1 MRLRNKTILLF
12 TAAGALIII
21 AMGILQYV
29 SLREEKQQ
37 TIAEVISRQLDHL
50 DFALTRFLEEV
61 ESDLLT
67 LAADKRVRSRNDQDF
82 TSFIEADP
90 DSFEYRI
97 GDLEAEI
104 IDILYAF
111 QANHPYV
118 NSAYMGRENGSFVRS
133 HRRERPTRYDP
144 RTRPWYILA
153 KDNPGKVMR
162 TSPYPSV
169 TAKDV
174 NIGVVTAL
182 TDYDGTL
189 YGVLGADITLVNLT
203 TYITGFKVSNARKML
218 LIDDNGTVLAAPDE
232 NWLFRKVPDLF
243 ATDAQQLMKTLR
255 GSVSL
260 ATPEGPQYAYVHTSP
275 ATGWKLIAL
284 VPALEIEKEIE
295 RVVFT
300 SVVTFSL
307 GLVLLSIVTLIGLY
321 HYILHPVGS
330 LTESTRYIKQSGDLG
345 HRFEIDT
352 KDEIKELADAF
363 NAMIEGLSSSER
375 KLRESQQELQQQRDH
390 LEERVKER
398 TVELESANQELVREI
413 GERELA
419 ETAVR
424 DSRQRLAQIVS
435 FLPDATFVIDA
446 ESRVTAW
453 NRAMEEMSGV
463 PAELMLGKGDFEYA
477 LPFHRERRR
486 VLIDMAMDGDVTTPA
501 GYFTVKR
508 EEDAI
513 SAEIHFPSLRGQE
526 RYLWAAARR
535 LYDES
540 GKVVGAIESLRE
552 ITEWKQTVE
561 ALKKSESRHRLLFD
575 NAKEAIVVVQHEH
588 CQFANPQAE
597 AIFGYTEAEITS
609 RPIGEFIHPED
620 RQMVID
626 RYTRRLQDGSPLDD
640 YIFRILDGKGN
651 TRWTELRVVR
661 IQWEGK
667 PAVLCFLTD
676 ITARILA
683 QKEIDIQKSYLDQL
697 FATSPEAIIQVD
709 EHERVVRV
717 NREFLYLFGYE
728 DHEVLGRSLDP
739 LIIPNDKFDEF
750 KSVRTRLI
758 AGEKLFHETLRKRKD
773 GALVEVAVSGAPIRI
788 DGRSA
793 GLFVIYQDIRDRKRA
808 EEALKQAKDSAE
820 AANRAK
826 SMFLANMSHE
836 IRTPLNAILGFTQL
850 LLRDSDVQ
858 PSHRSSLET
867 IKRSGEYLLKL
878 LNDVLEMSKIEAGR
892 ATVNAGRCDLN
903 GLLDD
908 LEGMFGVLAG
918 EKGLF
923 LEIVRMGP
931 IPRWIWAD
939 EQKLRQVL
947 NNLLGNAVKFTDKGG
962 IMLRVG
968 TTPTR
973 KPDEDSRAVDGNP
986 LRLVFEVED
995 TGHGVP
1001 EGDRARIFSHFEQLT
1016 IGSRMKGGTG
1026 LGLAISKAYVELM
1039 GGAITVSGEVG
1050 TGSVFQFDLVTR
1062 ELFDQV
1068 SPQPIQRQ
1076 VTSLK
1081 GSERERRILVADDNE
1096 VNREIL
1102 VRLLESVGFLVREA
1116 ADGREACSVFES
1128 WHPDLV
1134 LMDLVMPV
1142 MDGFEAIQIIRSRP
1156 AGAEIPLIAVSASVL
1171 SEDQE
1176 RVMAVGADAFLRKPF
1191 TGEELFA
1198 LIQGHLK
1205 VEYMYAD
1212 DSGTSPRAEQGLSEN
1227 MPVLLDQLPEGLVSG
1242 LHEAAVNLDVEQ
1254 LDELLTQVAQR
1265 DAKLAERFRKL
1276 IQNYDFQGLRDLLK
1290 GSST

>member
-1 MRLRNKTILLF
+1 MRLRNKTIFLF

-29 SLREEKQQ
+29 SLREKKQQ

-67 LAADKRVRSRNDQDF
+67 LAADKRVRSRNDRDF
-82 TSFIEADP
+82 TSFLEADP

-118 NSAYMGRENGSFVRS
+118 NSTYMGRENGSFVRS

-189 YGVLGADITLVNLT
+189 YGVLGTDITLVNLT

-232 NWLFRKVPDLF
+232 NWLFRKVPDLL
-243 ATDAQQLMKTLR
+243 AADAQQLMKTLR

-321 HYILHPVGS
+321 HYILHPVGN
-330 LTESTRYIKQSGDLG
+330 LTESTKYIKQTGDLG
-345 HRFEIDT
+345 PRFKINT

-398 TVELESANQELVREI
+398 TVELE
-413 GERELA
+413 
-419 ETAVR
+419 
-424 DSRQRLAQIVS
+424 
-435 FLPDATFVIDA
+435 
-446 ESRVTAW
+446 
-453 NRAMEEMSGV
+453 
-463 PAELMLGKGDFEYA
+463 
-477 LPFHRERRR
+477 
-486 VLIDMAMDGDVTTPA
+486 
-501 GYFTVKR
+501 
-508 EEDAI
+508 
-513 SAEIHFPSLRGQE
+513 
-526 RYLWAAARR
+526 
-535 LYDES
+535 
-540 GKVVGAIESLRE
+540 
-552 ITEWKQTVE
+552 
-561 ALKKSESRHRLLFD
+561 
-575 NAKEAIVVVQHEH
+575 
-588 CQFANPQAE
+588 
-597 AIFGYTEAEITS
+597 
-609 RPIGEFIHPED
+609 
-620 RQMVID
+620 
-626 RYTRRLQDGSPLDD
+626 
-640 YIFRILDGKGN
+640 
-651 TRWTELRVVR
+651 
-661 IQWEGK
+661 
-667 PAVLCFLTD
+667 
-676 ITARILA
+676 
-683 QKEIDIQKSYLDQL
+683 
-697 FATSPEAIIQVD
+697 
-709 EHERVVRV
+709 
-717 NREFLYLFGYE
+717 
-728 DHEVLGRSLDP
+728 
-739 LIIPNDKFDEF
+739 
-750 KSVRTRLI
+750 
-758 AGEKLFHETLRKRKD
+758 
-773 GALVEVAVSGAPIRI
+773 
-788 DGRSA
+788 
-793 GLFVIYQDIRDRKRA
+793 
-808 EEALKQAKDSAE
+808 

-850 LLRDSDVQ
+850 LLRDPDLQ

-878 LNDVLEMSKIEAGR
+878 LDDVLEMSKIEATR

-908 LEGMFGVLAG
+908 LEGMFGVLTR

-923 LEIVRMGP
+923 LEIIRMETV
-931 IPRWIWAD
+931 PRWIWAD
-939 EQKLRQVL
+939 EQKLRQIL
-947 NNLLGNAVKFTDKGG
+947 NNLLGNAVKFTDRGG
-962 IMLRVG
+962 VILRLRIA
-968 TTPTR
+968 PEAQHN
-973 KPDEDSRAVDGNP
+973 EDMTAADGNP
-986 LRLVFEVED
+986 LRLLFEVED
-995 TGHGVP
+995 TGHGIP
-1001 EGDRARIFSHFEQLT
+1001 EDERARIFSHFEQLT

-1039 GGAITVSGEVG
+1039 GGAITVSGKVG
-1050 TGSVFQFDLVTR
+1050 TGSVFQFDLATR
-1062 ELFDQV
+1062 EVPDQEP
-1068 SPQPIQRQ
+1068 PQPILRQ
-1076 VTSLK
+1076 VTGLK
-1081 GSERERRILVADDNE
+1081 GGERPYRILVVDDNE

-1102 VRLLESVGFLVREA
+1102 LKLLHSVGFRVREA
-1116 ADGREACSVFES
+1116 ADGREACSVFKS

-1142 MDGFEAIQIIRSRP
+1142 MDGFEAIQAIRSQP
-1156 AGAEIPLIAVSASVL
+1156 TGEGIPLIAVSASVL

-1176 RVMAVGADAFLRKPF
+1176 RVMAVGTDAFLRKPF
-1191 TGEELFA
+1191 TGEELFE
-1198 LIQGHLK
+1198 LIKRHLK
-1205 VEYMYAD
+1205 VDYIYAD
-1212 DSGTSPRAEQGLSEN
+1212 DSLASPQAEEESPELTPGW
-1227 MPVLLDQLPEGLVSG
+1227 LDQLPADLVSAVQ
-1242 LHEAAVNLDVEQ
+1242 EAAVSLDVDQ
-1254 LDELLTQVAQR
+1254 LDELLEQVAQR

-1276 IQNYDFQGLRDLLK
+1276 IQSYDFQRLRDLLK
-1290 GSST
+1290 GNTI

>member
-29 SLREEKQQ
+29 SLREEKQL

-82 TSFIEADP
+82 TSFLEADP
-90 DSFEYRI
+90 DTFEYRI
-97 GDLEAEI
+97 GELEAEI
-104 IDILYAF
+104 IEILNAF
-111 QANHPYV
+111 QVNHPYV

-133 HRRERPTRYDP
+133 HKRERATRYDP
-144 RTRPWYILA
+144 RTRPWYVLA

-182 TDYDGTL
+182 TDYDGTF
-189 YGVLGADITLVNLT
+189 YGVLGTDITLVNLT

-232 NWLFRKVPDLF
+232 EWLFRKVPDLF
-243 ATDAQQLMKTLR
+243 AADAQQLMKTLR

-260 ATPEGPQYAYVHTSP
+260 ATPEGLQHAYVHTSP
-275 ATGWKLIAL
+275 AIGWKLIAL

-295 RVVFT
+295 RVVLT

-321 HYILHPVGS
+321 HYILRPVGS

-345 HRFEIDT
+345 HRFEVDT

-398 TVELESANQELVREI
+398 TVELEAANQELVREI
-413 GERELA
+413 VERKAA
-419 ETAVR
+419 EAAVR

-446 ESRVTAW
+446 ESRVSAW
-453 NRAMEEMSGV
+453 NRAMEELSGV
-463 PAELMLGKGDFEYA
+463 PAELILGKGNFEYA
-477 LPFHRERRR
+477 LPFHGERRR
-486 VLIDMAMDGDVTTPA
+486 VLIDMAMAGDATTPS
-501 GYFTVKR
+501 GYFTVRR
-508 EEDAI
+508 EADTV
-513 SAEIHFPSLRGQE
+513 SAELHLPSVRGEE
-526 RYLWAAARR
+526 RYLWTVARR

-552 ITEWKQTVE
+552 ITAWKQTVE

-575 NAKEAIVVVQHEH
+575 NAKEAIVVVQHEY

-597 AIFGYTEAEITS
+597 TIFGFSEAEITS
-609 RPIGEFIHPED
+609 RPIGDFIHPED
-620 RQMVID
+620 RQLVID
-626 RYTRRLQDGSPLDD
+626 RYTQRLQDGSPLDD
-640 YIFRILDGKGN
+640 YIFRILDATGN
-651 TRWTELRVVR
+651 TRWTELRVVK
-661 IQWEGK
+661 IQWEGE

-683 QKEIDIQKSYLDQL
+683 QKEIEIQKSYLDQL
-697 FATSPEAIIQVD
+697 FATSPEAITQID
-709 EHERVVRV
+709 DHERLVRV
-717 NREFLYLFGYE
+717 NREFLNLFGYE
-728 DHEVLGRSLDP
+728 DHEVLGRSLDEI
-739 LIIPNDKFDEF
+739 IIPEDKLDEF
-750 KSVRTRLI
+750 KSVRARLI
-758 AGEKLFHETLRKRKD
+758 AGDKLFHETVRKRKD
-773 GALVEVAVSGAPIRI
+773 GTPVEVAVSGAPIHT
-788 DGRSA
+788 DGKNA
-793 GLFVIYQDIRDRKRA
+793 GLFVIYQDIRNRKRA
-808 EEALKQAKDSAE
+808 EKALKQAKDSAE

-850 LLRDSDVQ
+850 LLRDSDLQ

-878 LNDVLEMSKIEAGR
+878 LNDVLEMSKIEAAR

-908 LEGMFGVLAG
+908 LEGMFRVLTR

-923 LEIVRMGP
+923 LEIIRMGTV
-931 IPRWIWAD
+931 PRWIWAD
-939 EQKLRQVL
+939 EQKLRQIL
-947 NNLLGNAVKFTDKGG
+947 NNLLGNAVKFTDRGG
-962 IMLRVG
+962 VMLRVRIAPEVQHHED
-968 TTPTR
+968 TT
-973 KPDEDSRAVDGNP
+973 AADGNP
-986 LRLVFEVED
+986 LRLLFEVED
-995 TGHGVP
+995 TGHGIP
-1001 EGDRARIFSHFEQLT
+1001 EDERARIFSQFEQLT
-1016 IGSRMKGGTG
+1016 IGSRRKGGTG

-1039 GGAITVSGEVG
+1039 GGAITVSGKVG

-1062 ELFDQV
+1062 EV
-1068 SPQPIQRQ
+1068 SNQEPPQPIPRQ
-1076 VTSLK
+1076 IMGLK
-1081 GSERERRILVADDNE
+1081 GGERQCRILVVDDNE
-1096 VNREIL
+1096 INREIL
-1102 VRLLESVGFLVREA
+1102 LKLLQSVGFLVREA
-1116 ADGREACSVFES
+1116 ADGREACSVFKS

-1142 MDGFEAIQIIRSRP
+1142 MDGFEAIQAIRSQP
-1156 AGAEIPLIAVSASVL
+1156 AGEGIPLIAVSASVL

-1191 TGEELFA
+1191 TGEELFE
-1198 LIQGHLK
+1198 LIKRHLE
-1205 VEYMYAD
+1205 VDYVYAD
-1212 DSGTSPRAEQGLSEN
+1212 DSPASPQAEQESPELTPGW
-1227 MPVLLDQLPEGLVSG
+1227 VDQLPANLVFAVQ
-1242 LHEAAVNLDVEQ
+1242 EAAVSLDVDQ
-1254 LDELLTQVAQR
+1254 LDELLVQVAQR

-1276 IQNYDFQGLRDLLK
+1276 IQSYDFQGLRNLLK
-1290 GSST
+1290 GNTT

>member
-29 SLREEKQQ
+29 SLREKKQQ

-67 LAADKRVRSRNDQDF
+67 LAADKRVRSRNDRDF
-82 TSFIEADP
+82 TSFLEADP

-118 NSAYMGRENGSFVRS
+118 NSTYMGRENGSFVRS

-189 YGVLGADITLVNLT
+189 YGVLGTDITLVNLT

-232 NWLFRKVPDLF
+232 NWLFRKVPDLL
-243 ATDAQQLMKTLR
+243 AADAQQLMKTLR

-321 HYILHPVGS
+321 HYILHPVGN
-330 LTESTRYIKQSGDLG
+330 LTESTKYIKQTGDLG
-345 HRFEIDT
+345 HRFKINT

-375 KLRESQQELQQQRDH
+375 RLRESQQELQQQRDH

-398 TVELESANQELVREI
+398 TVEL
-413 GERELA
+413 
-419 ETAVR
+419 
-424 DSRQRLAQIVS
+424 
-435 FLPDATFVIDA
+435 
-446 ESRVTAW
+446 
-453 NRAMEEMSGV
+453 
-463 PAELMLGKGDFEYA
+463 
-477 LPFHRERRR
+477 
-486 VLIDMAMDGDVTTPA
+486 
-501 GYFTVKR
+501 
-508 EEDAI
+508 
-513 SAEIHFPSLRGQE
+513 
-526 RYLWAAARR
+526 
-535 LYDES
+535 
-540 GKVVGAIESLRE
+540 
-552 ITEWKQTVE
+552 
-561 ALKKSESRHRLLFD
+561 
-575 NAKEAIVVVQHEH
+575 
-588 CQFANPQAE
+588 
-597 AIFGYTEAEITS
+597 
-609 RPIGEFIHPED
+609 
-620 RQMVID
+620 
-626 RYTRRLQDGSPLDD
+626 
-640 YIFRILDGKGN
+640 
-651 TRWTELRVVR
+651 
-661 IQWEGK
+661 
-667 PAVLCFLTD
+667 
-676 ITARILA
+676 
-683 QKEIDIQKSYLDQL
+683 
-697 FATSPEAIIQVD
+697 
-709 EHERVVRV
+709 
-717 NREFLYLFGYE
+717 
-728 DHEVLGRSLDP
+728 
-739 LIIPNDKFDEF
+739 
-750 KSVRTRLI
+750 
-758 AGEKLFHETLRKRKD
+758 
-773 GALVEVAVSGAPIRI
+773 
-788 DGRSA
+788 
-793 GLFVIYQDIRDRKRA
+793 
-808 EEALKQAKDSAE
+808 E

-850 LLRDSDVQ
+850 LLRDPDLQ

-878 LNDVLEMSKIEAGR
+878 LDDVLEMSKIEATR

-908 LEGMFGVLAG
+908 LEGMFGVLTR

-923 LEIVRMGP
+923 LEIIRMGTV
-931 IPRWIWAD
+931 PRWIWAD
-939 EQKLRQVL
+939 EQKLWQIL
-947 NNLLGNAVKFTDKGG
+947 NNLLGNAVKFTDRGG
-962 IMLRVG
+962 VILRLRIA
-968 TTPTR
+968 PEAQHN
-973 KPDEDSRAVDGNP
+973 EDMTAADGNP
-986 LRLVFEVED
+986 LRLLFEVED
-995 TGHGVP
+995 TGHGIP
-1001 EGDRARIFSHFEQLT
+1001 EDERARIFSHFEQLT

-1039 GGAITVSGEVG
+1039 GGAITVSGKVG
-1050 TGSVFQFDLVTR
+1050 TGSVFQFDLATR
-1062 ELFDQV
+1062 EVPDQEP
-1068 SPQPIQRQ
+1068 PQPILRQ
-1076 VTSLK
+1076 VTGLK
-1081 GSERERRILVADDNE
+1081 GGERPYRILVVDDNE

-1102 VRLLESVGFLVREA
+1102 LKLLHSVGFRVREA
-1116 ADGREACSVFES
+1116 ADGREACSVFKS

-1142 MDGFEAIQIIRSRP
+1142 MDGFEAIQAIRSQP
-1156 AGAEIPLIAVSASVL
+1156 TGEGIPLIAVSASVL

-1191 TGEELFA
+1191 TGEELFE
-1198 LIQGHLK
+1198 LIKRHLK
-1205 VEYMYAD
+1205 VDYIYAD
-1212 DSGTSPRAEQGLSEN
+1212 DSLASPQAEEESPELTPGW
-1227 MPVLLDQLPEGLVSG
+1227 LDQLPADLVSAVQ
-1242 LHEAAVNLDVEQ
+1242 EAAVSLDVDQ
-1254 LDELLTQVAQR
+1254 LDELLGQVAQR

-1276 IQNYDFQGLRDLLK
+1276 IQSYDFQRLRDLLK
-1290 GSST
+1290 GNAI